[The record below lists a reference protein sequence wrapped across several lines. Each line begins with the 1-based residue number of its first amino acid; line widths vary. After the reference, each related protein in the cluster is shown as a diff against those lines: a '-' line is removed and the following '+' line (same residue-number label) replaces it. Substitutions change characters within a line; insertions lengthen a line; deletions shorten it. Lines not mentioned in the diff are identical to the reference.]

1 MKMDDYILQMIVK
14 RKECITIMGIL
25 KIIHSFKSYYCSST
39 LIASLSFILQSLSS
53 VPPSCVAPNNIS
65 YNADNAS
72 PNISPTSGVQQQEFL
87 RSNTNHPSSHS
98 NESQQHALLEHP
110 GPVYPISQHL
120 QRYRL
125 GLINESIKVVAYLK
139 TIRLIVFHC

>member
-1 MKMDDYILQMIVK
+1 
-14 RKECITIMGIL
+14 MGIL

-120 QRYRL
+120 QRYIL
-125 GLINESIKVVAYLK
+125 GLIYESISIVDCVK
-139 TIRLIVFHC
+139 TKG